1 MGYFDGRI
9 ACVSENHGGWIAGM
23 KGKIAFAAVAI
34 LIVAPL
40 AFPFSF
46 LTHEAIID
54 ITWDTGIKPVL
65 LAKYPNTTT
74 QELET
79 AHAFAMGGSVIQD
92 AGYYPFGHPPFSDLA
107 HYVRT
112 GDFIT
117 NLIRQAHTV
126 NELAFALGA
135 LSHYVGDTIG
145 HREAVNPAVAIE
157 FPGLEK
163 EYGPVVTYE
172 EGEHQHVR
180 TEWAFDIDQLSH
192 ARFAPAV
199 YLRNVGFRVPHR
211 LLERAFYA
219 TYGLQLHEVIGNEGH
234 AIASYDWAVRQFLPR
249 ISYAE
254 VVLHRKSF
262 PKDEDLPGFHTF
274 SDRLKKASKDNGWEQ
289 YRKHKVSFKT
299 RVVAFLILITPK
311 IGILSDLAIRGPD
324 RASEE
329 KYVEAVNAAVDRYEQ
344 LLGEL
349 AQKDQDGF
357 AVPDLDLDTGYPSR
371 PGTYRLMDK
380 TYATLLHEVTE
391 KTAVPPL
398 GLRQNIL
405 AYYSNPN
412 APIATK
418 KHRKKWARVQQ
429 ELEVLRNMPATRIP
443 EAK

>member
-1 MGYFDGRI
+1 MKGRI
-9 ACVSENHGGWIAGM
+9 AWVGVAG
-23 KGKIAFAAVAI
+23 
-34 LIVAPL
+34 LLLVAPL
-40 AFPFSF
+40 AFAFSF
-46 LTHEAIID
+46 LTHETIID
-54 ITWDTGIKPVL
+54 ITWVNGIKPVL
-65 LAKYPNTTT
+65 LAKYPNTTEK
-74 QELET
+74 ELET
-79 AHAFAMGGSVIQD
+79 AHAFAYGGCVIQD
-92 AGYYPFGHPPFSDLA
+92 AGYYPFGHPPFSNLA

-117 NLIRQAHTV
+117 NLIHQAHNV

-135 LSHYVGDTIG
+135 LSHYVGDSIG
-145 HREAVNPAVAIE
+145 HREAVNPSVAIE
-157 FPGLEK
+157 FPDLEK

-172 EGEHQHVR
+172 QDPHAHIR

-199 YLRNVGFRVPHR
+199 YLRNVGFQVPVK

-219 TYGLQLHEVIGNEGH
+219 TYGLRLNKIVGHERH

-254 VVLHRKSF
+254 VLLHRKSF
-262 PKDEDLPGFHTF
+262 PPDQDLPGFHTF
-274 SDRLKKASKDNGWEQ
+274 AERVKKASVDNGWEQ

-299 RVVAFLILITPK
+299 RIVAFLILITPK
-311 IGILSDLAIRGPD
+311 IGILSDLAIRGPS
-324 RASEE
+324 RESEE
-329 KYVEAVNAAVDRYEQ
+329 NYVEAVNATIDRYQQ

-349 AQKDQDGF
+349 AQKGNDGF
-357 AVPDLDLDTGYPSR
+357 AVPDLDLDTGYPTR
-371 PGTYRLMDK
+371 PGTYRLTDK

-391 KTAVPPL
+391 QNAMPPL

-412 APIATK
+412 APIETK
-418 KHRKKWARVQQ
+418 KHPKKWAKVQK
-429 ELEVLRNMPATRIP
+429 ELEVLRSMPATRIP